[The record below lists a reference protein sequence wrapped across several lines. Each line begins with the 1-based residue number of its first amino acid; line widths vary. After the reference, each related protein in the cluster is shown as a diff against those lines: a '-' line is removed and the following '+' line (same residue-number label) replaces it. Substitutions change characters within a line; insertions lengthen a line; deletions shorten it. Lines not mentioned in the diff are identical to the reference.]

1 MKNNLYRNSSGCYD
15 PTAGEAM
22 SNIIRDER
30 RERKK
35 NTPQPKP
42 YQPKEAEKIVI
53 ATEQDKEITEDK
65 TDEDIGV

>member
-1 MKNNLYRNSSGCYD
+1 MKNSLYHNASGCYD

-35 NTPQPKP
+35 QSPQPKP
-42 YQPKEAEKIVI
+42 YQPKQAEKPVV
-53 ATEQDKEITEDK
+53 TTDKNEETEDK
-65 TDEDIGV
+65 AHENNGL

>member
-35 NTPQPKP
+35 NAPQVKIFQPK
-42 YQPKEAEKIVI
+42 QAEKIVI
-53 ATEQDKEITEDK
+53 TTKQGEKTEVP
-65 TDEDIGV
+65 TDEDIGI

>member
-42 YQPKEAEKIVI
+42 NQPKQAEKIVI
-53 ATEQDKEITEDK
+53 TTKQEENTEVP
-65 TDEDIGV
+65 TDEDIGI

>member
-35 NTPQPKP
+35 NAPQPKP
-42 YQPKEAEKIVI
+42 YKPKQAEKVVI
-53 ATEQDKEITEDK
+53 PTKQEEKTEVP
-65 TDEDIGV
+65 TDEDIGI

>member
-1 MKNNLYRNSSGCYD
+1 MKNSLYHNASGCYD

-35 NTPQPKP
+35 HPPQAKENQPK
-42 YQPKEAEKIVI
+42 QAEKTDVEIKRVEE
-53 ATEQDKEITEDK
+53 TEVDA
-65 TDEDIGV
+65 DEDNGI